1 MPELPEVE
9 TIRLGLEPH
18 LLNQQIT
25 EAVCHRPGLRY
36 PFATDFTD
44 RLKGGRIIGVHRRAK
59 YLLCHVQKQAGVD
72 IWLSHLGMTGRFQ
85 IVLPTEKDLSRAK
98 HDHMHIALGNGI
110 EIRYNDSRRFGFMKI
125 FSEKELASD
134 PHLTKLGWEPLGNE
148 INADQLWQKI
158 QKSDRS
164 LKQILMDQ
172 SLIAG
177 LGNIYVSEAL
187 YRSGLHPER
196 TGRQVSLAEID
207 LLLSKIRETLRAALA
222 AGGSSLKDFQQVSGE
237 SGYFQ
242 VQFQVYGRQGEACVT
257 TGCQGVVEK
266 RTHQGR
272 ATYFCPQCQSLSKT
286 SCTIEPQ

>member
-18 LLNQQIT
+18 LLNQQIA

-36 PFATDFTD
+36 PFASDFTD
-44 RLKGGRIIGVHRRAK
+44 RLTNGRIIGLHRRAK
-59 YLLCHVQKQAGVD
+59 YLLCHVQKATGID
-72 IWLSHLGMTGRFQ
+72 IWLTHLGMTGRFQ
-85 IVLPTEKDLSRAK
+85 ILSSSEKHQDRAK
-98 HDHMHIALGNGI
+98 HDHMHITLGNGT

-125 FSEKELASD
+125 FSDQELATDS
-134 PHLTKLGWEPLGNE
+134 HLTKLGWEPLGNE
-148 INADQLWQKI
+148 INATQIWEKI
-158 QKSDRS
+158 QKSDRN

-187 YRSGLHPER
+187 YRSGLHPEM
-196 TGRQVSLAEID
+196 TGRQVGLEETER
-207 LLLSKIRETLRAALA
+207 LLSQIRETLRAALA

-242 VQFQVYGRQGEACVT
+242 VQFQVYGRQGEACLT
-257 TGCQGVVEK
+257 PNCTGIIER

-272 ATYFCPQCQSLSKT
+272 ATFFCPQCQILPDMT
-286 SCTIEPQ
+286 